1 RPGQGPLPGDTQFAW
16 ITPELGFV
24 ASHGIATLL
33 GKKVVSRGFVA
44 AALAADLETPIFSAG
59 RARLLAFV
67 PDSFA
72 VTPGEPHP
80 NQLTRQVIAGL
91 EAANPPAG
99 SPEAEF
105 LAVLKS
111 ADPVAAVRARIV
123 AYKNRIPA
131 RFNNPSTRNAEIQ
144 RLFQLLIARRQ
155 AMVNHPIFGNLVESK
170 ALLPLP

>member
-1 RPGQGPLPGDTQFAW
+1 MMQYGVESPSGFA
-16 ITPELGFV
+16 
-24 ASHGIATLL
+24 ASHWIDTLL
-33 GKKVVSRGFVA
+33 DKKVLSRGFVA

-67 PDSFA
+67 PGSFT
-72 VTPGEPHP
+72 VTPAEPHP
-80 NQLTRQVIAGL
+80 DQLTRQVIAGL

-105 LAVLKS
+105 LVALKS
-111 ADPVAAVRARIV
+111 ADPVAAVRARILD
-123 AYKNRIPA
+123 YKNRIA
-131 RFNNPSTRNAEIQ
+131 DRFNNPSTRSAEVQ

-170 ALLPLP
+170 ALLPLR